1 MYLKSIAVNATGYGV
16 ILDVYPNGT
25 DIRFVDTTEVGIG
38 RVELTLD
45 ADRCKHYVEVT
56 REQFDQIT
64 NGLTVGD
71 ATPVSGGY
79 IRQRWHTGEH
89 KEVSVNYLAKCGAL
103 LHTDPKAVV
112 SEIESILDTE
122 KLDDYR
128 LMLNWVVKGKNIY
141 FEYPLKDWCVDSNFQ
156 FPSVSETLK
165 AIFGYPKLTEET
177 MRDVYIKALEHHVLR
192 YEQDRKENNLPA
204 MQCAFSGIVRLASQ
218 VGGNMARLALEVSPD
233 DRLQMVVDSAVESI
247 ASALVERGNVK
258 EQNAGAFG
266 QHPLQFQPMQ
276 RWPQPFEPGFQR
288 GEMPIVSSPYHHRF

>member
-1 MYLKSIAVNATGYGV
+1 MYLKSIAVNVTGYGV

-25 DIRFVDTTEVGIG
+25 DIRFVDTTEVGVS
-38 RVELTLD
+38 RVELSLD
-45 ADRCKHYVEVT
+45 AHRCQEYVEVT
-56 REQFDQIT
+56 REQFDHIT
-64 NGLTVGD
+64 AGLVIGD
-71 ATPVSGGY
+71 AEPLPGGY
-79 IRQRWHTGEH
+79 IRHRWDAGEH
-89 KEVSVNYLAKCGAL
+89 KEVSVNYLAKCGTL

-141 FEYPLKDWCVDSNFQ
+141 FEYPLKDWCVDSNLQ
-156 FPSVSETLK
+156 FDTVRETLK
-165 AIFGYPKLTEET
+165 AIFGYPKSTEET

-258 EQNAGAFG
+258 EQNAGVFG
-266 QHPLQFQPMQ
+266 QSPFQTQPMQ

-288 GEMPIVSSPYHHRF
+288 GEMPIVSSQDRHRF

>member
-45 ADRCKHYVEVT
+45 ADRCQEYVEVT

-79 IRQRWHTGEH
+79 IRHRWDAVEH
-89 KEVSVNYLAKCGAL
+89 KEVSVNYLAKCGTL

-141 FEYPLKDWCVDSNFQ
+141 FEYPLKDWCVDSNLQ
-156 FPSVSETLK
+156 FDTVRETLK
-165 AIFGYPKLTEET
+165 AVFGYPKSTEET

-204 MQCAFSGIVRLASQ
+204 MQCAFSGIVRLATQ

-233 DRLQMVVDSAVESI
+233 DRLQMVVDSAVDSI

-258 EQNAGAFG
+258 EQNAGVFG
-266 QHPLQFQPMQ
+266 QSPFQTQPMQ
-276 RWPQPFEPGFQR
+276 PWPQPFEPIAK
-288 GEMPIVSSPYHHRF
+288 MVK

>member
-45 ADRCKHYVEVT
+45 ANRCKHYIEVT

-64 NGLTVGD
+64 NGLTIGD
-71 ATPVSGGY
+71 VVPVSSGY

-141 FEYPLKDWCVDSNFQ
+141 FEYPLKDWCVDSNLQ
-156 FPSVSETLK
+156 FSSVRETLK
-165 AIFGYPKLTEET
+165 AIFGDPKLTEET

-192 YEQDRKENNLPA
+192 YDQDRKENNLPA

-258 EQNAGAFG
+258 EQNAGVFG
-266 QHPLQFQPMQ
+266 QHPLQFQPDTQ
-276 RWPQPFEPGFQR
+276 RSPRIEPGFPR
-288 GEMPIVSSPYHHRF
+288 SEMPIMAAPGRYRR

>member
-71 ATPVSGGY
+71 ATPESGGY
-79 IRQRWHTGEH
+79 IRQRWDAGEH

-141 FEYPLKDWCVDSNFQ
+141 FEYPLKDWCVDSNLQ
-156 FPSVSETLK
+156 FDTVRETLK
-165 AIFGYPKLTEET
+165 AIFGYPKSTEET

-204 MQCAFSGIVRLASQ
+204 MQCAFSGIVRLATQ

-233 DRLQMVVDSAVESI
+233 DCLLMVVDSAVESI

-258 EQNAGAFG
+258 EQNAGVFG
-266 QHPLQFQPMQ
+266 QSPFQTQPMQ

-288 GEMPIVSSPYHHRF
+288 GEMPIVSSQDRHRF

>member
-45 ADRCKHYVEVT
+45 ANRCKHYVEVT

-64 NGLTVGD
+64 NGLTIGD
-71 ATPVSGGY
+71 AAPVSGGY
-79 IRQRWHTGEH
+79 IRQRWHAGEH

-141 FEYPLKDWCVDSNFQ
+141 FEYPLKDWCVDSNLQ
-156 FPSVSETLK
+156 FSSVRETLK
-165 AIFGYPKLTEET
+165 AIFGDPMLTEVT

-192 YEQDRKENNLPA
+192 YDQDRKENNLPA

-266 QHPLQFQPMQ
+266 QPSHQFQPHQ
-276 RWPQPFEPGFQR
+276 PWPGPIEPGFQR
-288 GEMPIVSSPYHHRF
+288 GEVATMTAPGRYHR